1 MERMSIRTRSRW
13 RGLLLPVLVAAGA
26 HAAFAMSIRESKT
39 QIARAPDGATL
50 FEVRGHGPEGGG
62 SLGYRVQGKAPA
74 DRVDFV
80 LSSDFS
86 PGGSSRPQTVSP
98 AACEQRLGALAA
110 ALAKHKFTGV
120 TVHPEACRAE
130 PRSGLVVAK

>member
-1 MERMSIRTRSRW
+1 MRMRASRSW
-13 RGLLLPVLVAAGA
+13 RALLLPLLLAAGA

-39 QIARAPDGATL
+39 QIARAPDGSTL
-50 FEVRGHGPEGGG
+50 FEVDRRGPEGGG

-74 DRVDFV
+74 DRVDFL

-98 AACEQRLGALAA
+98 AACAQRLDALAA
-110 ALAKHKFTGV
+110 ELAKRRFTGV
-120 TVHPEACRAE
+120 TVHPEGCRAT
-130 PRSGLVVAK
+130 PRVGLVEAK